1 MVSRVVVSEIV
12 VSGRVE
18 TFSSGGVVVR
28 NPSSGVVNGVVNG
41 SVVVSITLI
50 VDVSTVSTVD

>member
-1 MVSRVVVSEIV
+1 M
-12 VSGRVE
+12 
-18 TFSSGGVVVR
+18 R